1 MGSKKDWIR
10 EYFSEDEMIEI
21 QNALNEVERNTSGE
35 VILSIRNRKK
45 FLEKLYSNHELAY
58 KDFDVLGAGNTKERT
73 GVLIFI
79 IFEERYYDIIADEG
93 IYKKIPDDFWNGLEE
108 NLKLQFKSG
117 NYSKGILELI
127 NGMGEILRKEFPVRA
142 GAVNDDEIDREIVI
156 N

>member
-10 EYFSEDEMIEI
+10 EYFSDDEMIEI

-58 KDFDVLGAGNTKERT
+58 KDFDVLGAANTKERT